1 LAEPAILSH
10 DNTYGCLHRLYIDR
24 VVKAIGYTVLA
35 IAASV
40 SLVFVN
46 VLKPDN
52 LGVTAFFSAWLLL
65 PYAALAL
72 ALMFLA
78 RERVWALAY
87 VAVSALVAGGG
98 LLFLTDIIFL
108 HPDPQ
113 GGIGVLFTP
122 IYQAIAIVV
131 LLPTCRWL
139 IGKAGG
145 R

>member
-1 LAEPAILSH
+1 M
-10 DNTYGCLHRLYIDR
+10 
-24 VVKAIGYTVLA
+24 KAIGYTILA

-46 VLKPDN
+46 VLKPDS
-52 LGVTAFFSAWLLL
+52 LGATAFIAAWLLL

-78 RERVWALAY
+78 KERASAIAHV
-87 VAVSALVAGGG
+87 VVTALVAGSG
-98 LLFLTDIIFL
+98 LLFLTDVIFL

-122 IYQAIAIVV
+122 IYQAIGIIV
-131 LLPTCRWL
+131 LLPTCHWL
-139 IGKAGG
+139 IGKLRVIRHTYA
-145 R
+145 